1 MATTSSAGG
10 GTSMGDA
17 QMGTRG
23 LSAGDWVRLQR
34 LRQNRS
40 YYASSQTTLANSVVG
55 SNKDIAP
62 VPPAQFDQHL
72 NSSINVFSVV
82 GTSKIRRTASNW
94 IDFVASQTADYVLP
108 SQAALH
114 GTSIKNTRTT
124 LCDCV
129 STTVITKTGRCMKCN
144 LAQKMVLS

>member
-34 LRQNRS
+34 LRQNRA
-40 YYASSQTTLANSVVG
+40 YYVSSQTTFANSVVG
-55 SNKDIAP
+55 SNKDIASA
-62 VPPAQFDQHL
+62 PAVQFDQHL
-72 NSSINVFSVV
+72 TSSINVFSVV

-108 SQAALH
+108 SQASINA
-114 GTSIKNTRTT
+114 TAIKNTQTR
-124 LCDCV
+124 LCSC
-129 STTVITKTGRCMKCN
+129 TATVVATKVGVCTGCGYNRLRMN
-144 LAQKMVLS
+144 

>member
-1 MATTSSAGG
+1 MATTSNAGG
-10 GTSMGDA
+10 GTSMGNA

-34 LRQNRS
+34 LRQNRA

-62 VPPAQFDQHL
+62 VPAAQIDQHL
-72 NSSINVFSVV
+72 NGAINVFSVV

>member
-1 MATTSSAGG
+1 MATVSSAGG
-10 GTSMGDA
+10 GSSMGDA

-34 LRQNRS
+34 LRHNRA
-40 YYASSQTTLANSVVG
+40 YYVNSQTTVANSVVG

-62 VPPAQFDQHL
+62 APAVQFDQHL
-72 NSSINVFSVV
+72 NSAINVFSVV

-108 SQAALH
+108 SQAAINA
-114 GTSIKNTRTT
+114 TSVRNTQTR
-124 LCDCV
+124 LCSCTA
-129 STTVITKTGRCMKCN
+129 TTVATKVGPCTACGYSRLRMN
-144 LAQKMVLS
+144 